1 MGINMRILF
10 VDDEPNILQGLQRM
24 LRGMRQEWDMA
35 FASGGEE
42 ALDVMSKSGFDVV
55 VTDMKMPG
63 MNGAQLLRE
72 VTGRYPQMIRIILSG
87 QSDREEILKSIDM
100 AHRYLAKPCD
110 AEALKRAISGSL
122 TLREK
127 LASQPLQKLVA
138 QLTTIPSLPSLYLEM
153 MEMVE
158 SPDCSLVEI
167 GKVIEQDMSMTAK
180 ILRLVNSPF
189 FGQPKRISSPSH
201 AVTFLG
207 LDTIR
212 ALVLSSHIFGQITE
226 NKMRRLKLSWLWDHS
241 MLVGAVAR
249 DIAKAEGQ
257 DRQLVDDAFMAGIL
271 HDVGTIILADNLTEQ
286 YEDALNLARKTHI
299 PVEKAEKSVFGA
311 THAEVGG
318 YLLGLWGLP
327 DSITEAVSYHFDP
340 ENGGSKTFAPL
351 TAVHVADI
359 IGYRLAGY
367 KDATVNSSVNE
378 DYIRG
383 LGLAERLP
391 AWEDICAQ
399 ALKRINARE

>member
-1 MGINMRILF
+1 MDTKMRILF

-24 LRGMRQEWDMA
+24 LRGMRQEWEMA
-35 FASGGEE
+35 FAPGGEE
-42 ALDVMSKSGFDVV
+42 ALGMMSKSAFDVV
-55 VTDMKMPG
+55 VTDMRMPG

-72 VTGRYPQMIRIILSG
+72 VTERHPQTIRIILSG

-100 AHRYLAKPCD
+100 AHRYLAKPSD
-110 AEALKRAISGSL
+110 AEPLKRAISGAL
-122 TLREK
+122 AMREK
-127 LASQPLQKLVA
+127 LTSQPLQKLVA
-138 QLTTIPSLPSLYLEM
+138 QLRTIPSLPSLYLKM
-153 MEMVE
+153 MDMVE
-158 SPDCSLVEI
+158 SPDCSLVEV
-167 GKVIEQDMSMTAK
+167 GNLIEQDMSMTAK

-212 ALVLSSHIFGQITE
+212 ALVLSSHIFGQISE
-226 NKMRRLKLSWLWDHS
+226 AKMRRLKLSWLWDHS

-257 DRQLVDDAFMAGIL
+257 ARQVVDDAFMAGIL
-271 HDVGTIILADNLTEQ
+271 HDVGIIILADNMTEQ
-286 YEDALNLARKTHI
+286 YEDALNLARKTKI
-299 PVEKAEKSVFGA
+299 PAENAEKSVFGA

-327 DSITEAVSYHFDP
+327 DSIIEAVSYHLDP

-351 TAVHVADI
+351 TAVHVADA
-359 IGYRLAGY
+359 IGYRLAEY
-367 KDATVNSSVNE
+367 KDAAVNTEVSE

-391 AWEDICAQ
+391 AWEDICAH
-399 ALKRINARE
+399 ALKRIKARE

>member
-1 MGINMRILF
+1 MAKKILF

-42 ALDVMSKSGFDVV
+42 ALETLSKSDFDVV
-55 VTDMKMPG
+55 VTDMRMPG
-63 MNGAQLLRE
+63 IDGAHLLQE
-72 VTGRYPQMIRIILSG
+72 VTNRHPQIIRIILSG
-87 QSDREEILKSIDM
+87 QSDREKILASIEL

-110 AEALKRAISGSL
+110 AEALKRAISGAL
-122 TLREK
+122 AMREK
-127 LASQPLQKLVA
+127 LTSQPLQKLVA
-138 QLTTIPSLPSLYLEM
+138 QLKSLPSLPSLYLKM
-153 MEMVE
+153 MEMMD
-158 SPDCSLVEI
+158 SPNSSLVDI

-180 ILRLVNSPF
+180 ILHLVNSPF

-201 AVTFLG
+201 AVSFLG
-207 LDTIR
+207 LDMIR
-212 ALVLSSHIFGQITE
+212 ALVLSVHIFGQISE

-249 DIAKAEGQ
+249 DIARAEGR

-271 HDVGTIILADNLTEQ
+271 HDVGIIILADNMTEQ
-286 YEDALNLARKTHI
+286 YEDSLSLARKTRI
-299 PVEKAEKSVFGA
+299 PIEKAEKSVFGA

-327 DSITEAVSYHFDP
+327 DSIIEAVSYHLDP
-340 ENGGSKTFAPL
+340 ENGGSKAFSPL
-351 TAVHVADI
+351 TAVHVADC
-359 IGYRLAGY
+359 IGYRMAEY
-367 KDATVNSSVNE
+367 RDEAVNSPVNE
-378 DYIRG
+378 SYISG
-383 LGLAERLP
+383 LGLAKRIP

-399 ALKRINARE
+399 AVKRLKIHE

>member
-1 MGINMRILF
+1 MTKRILF
-10 VDDEPNILQGLQRM
+10 VDDEPNILQGLKRM

-35 FASGGEE
+35 FASSGEE
-42 ALDVMSKSGFDVV
+42 ALDVMSKSDFDVV
-55 VTDMKMPG
+55 VTDMRMPG

-72 VTGRYPQMIRIILSG
+72 VTDRRPQMIRIILSG
-87 QSDREEILKSIDM
+87 QSDREDILKSIDM

-110 AEALKRAISGSL
+110 AEALKRAISGAL
-122 TLREK
+122 AMREK
-127 LASQPLQKLVA
+127 LTSQSLQRLVA
-138 QLTTIPSLPSLYLEM
+138 QLTIIPSIPSLYLKM

-167 GKVIEQDMSMTAK
+167 GELIEQDMSMTAK

-189 FGQPKRISSPSH
+189 FGQPARISSPSH

-212 ALVLSSHIFGQITE
+212 ALVLSSHIFGQINE
-226 NKMRRLKLSWLWDHS
+226 IKIRRLKLSWLWEHS
-241 MLVGAVAR
+241 MLVGVVAR

-257 DRQLVDDAFMAGIL
+257 DRQIIDDAFMAGIL
-271 HDVGTIILADNLTEQ
+271 HDVGIIILADNLTEQ
-286 YEDALNLARKTHI
+286 YEDALNLARKTKI
-299 PVEKAEKSVFGA
+299 PVEKAEKSVFGS

-327 DSITEAVSYHFDP
+327 DSIIEAVSYHLDP

-351 TAVHVADI
+351 TAVHVADAL
-359 IGYRLAGY
+359 GYRMAEY
-367 KDATVNSSVNE
+367 KDAPGNSSVNE
-378 DYIRG
+378 RYIRG
-383 LGLAERLP
+383 LGRAERIP
-391 AWEDICAQ
+391 AWEDVCAQ
-399 ALKRINARE
+399 AMKRIKSRE